1 VFQSVLIVDDHR
13 AFRAWVHAFLE
24 AEGYRVVGEAADG
37 ATAIREASSLRPD
50 LVLLDVHLPDVD
62 GFKVANQ
69 VAELVDPPAV
79 VLISSR
85 DDVEFGTRVIE
96 SGVRGF
102 ISKAELTGDRLTVLL
117 HEGE

>member
-1 VFQSVLIVDDHR
+1 
-13 AFRAWVHAFLE
+13 
-24 AEGYRVVGEAADG
+24 
-37 ATAIREASSLRPD
+37 
-50 LVLLDVHLPDVD
+50 
-62 GFKVANQ
+62 VANQ